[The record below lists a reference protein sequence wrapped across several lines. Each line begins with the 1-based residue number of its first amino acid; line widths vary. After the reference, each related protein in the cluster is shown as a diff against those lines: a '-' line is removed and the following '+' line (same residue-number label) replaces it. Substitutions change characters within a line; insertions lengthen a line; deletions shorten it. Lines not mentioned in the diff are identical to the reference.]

1 MARPRIHLVR
11 RLVQLSLKRLYTLL
25 LFLFAF
31 SVFSFILDAV
41 VHWNHLLRSK
51 NDVDSFKIVSSDNL
65 ASDVPG
71 NSPDGYKPTTLRRG
85 SDTLTVEA
93 FLDKAAPPVE
103 VNIAI
108 MESMLN
114 VARIKRILFRLGTQ
128 TPEGRVLVLQGW
140 VSSKAAEEI
149 VLKSDKNFQT
159 KPATAGSE
167 KICHLVDS
175 GWRKRN
181 TCSRVP
187 PVGEYC
193 LWNFFMRSKFVVWF
207 QSFRWSHRFDK

>member
-1 MARPRIHLVR
+1 MARPRILLVR

-65 ASDVPG
+65 DIAVAS

-140 VSSKAAEEI
+140 VSSKSAEGI
-149 VLKSDKNFQT
+149 VLKSDKNLQT
-159 KPATAGSE
+159 KRSE
-167 KICHLVDS
+167 KSCHLVDS

-193 LWNFFMRSKFVVWF
+193 LWNFFMKSKFVVWF
-207 QSFRWSHRFDK
+207 QFSMVA